1 MQSKYQLSEKGNI
14 VGQTKRILNIC
25 VAYYIIALAF
35 SAPTYG
41 QSLVREYFYLGDRM
55 FASLGIGNEQ
65 PVSVSVAPAAPSGTG
80 PSTLTFTFRDFDGAN
95 NLGVVNGLI
104 NTALDG
110 RYACFFAYSRPDNLL
125 YLVNDLGDNAFTMP
139 LPPQAG
145 AASIENSQCRIYR
158 SGISVSLSG
167 NDMNL
172 SLSIEFLGG
181 FTGRKAVYL
190 AARDATTGNS
200 GWQPL
205 GVTYITTPNTSFRVD
220 SIAAPRGAGGVDTGV
235 PFELTVSSSSGFDS
249 IDVVNILIASAL
261 DGNRACYLAYTQ
273 GDNRLYLVTD
283 TDGNLIT
290 PGLTPSNGQYTG
302 TFTNSQC
309 ELIGVGSTYSK
320 LGNSITVKAN
330 IRLNGAFGGNR
341 IVYANARGPL
351 GNSGW
356 QIIGTWTV
364 Q

>member
-1 MQSKYQLSEKGNI
+1 MNKVFRTCHWTLLSLILLLGVASPSHAQL
-14 VGQTKRILNIC
+14 
-25 VAYYIIALAF
+25 A
-35 SAPTYG
+35 
-41 QSLVREYFYLGDRM
+41 REYFFLGDRM
-55 FASLGIGNEQ
+55 FASLGVGNEQ
-65 PVSVSVAPAAPSGTG
+65 PVSLSVAPPAASGAG

-110 RYACFFAYSRPDNLL
+110 RNACYFAYSRPENLL
-125 YLVNDLGDNAFTMP
+125 YLVNDLGDNLSTMP

-158 SGISVSLSG
+158 SGSGASQSG
-167 NDMNL
+167 NDMTL
-172 SLSIEFLGG
+172 SLSIQFLGS

-205 GVTYITTPNTSFRVD
+205 GVTYISTPNTSFRVD
-220 SIAAPRGAGGVDTGV
+220 SLAAPRGAGGVASAV
-235 PFELTVSSSSGFDS
+235 PFELTVSSSAGFGS
-249 IDVVNILIASAL
+249 IEVINLLINFAL
-261 DGNRACYLAYTQ
+261 DGTRACFLAYTQ
-273 GDNRLYLVTD
+273 ADNVLYLVKD
-283 TDGNLIT
+283 TSGGLIT
-290 PGLTPSNGQYTG
+290 PGLSPSGGQYTG
-302 TFTNSQC
+302 SSSNSQC
-309 ELIGVGSTYSK
+309 ELIGAGSTYTKS
-320 LGNSITVKAN
+320 GNSITLKAN
-330 IRLNGAFGGNR
+330 IRFAGGFGGNR

-351 GNSGW
+351 GNSDW